1 MTVMGMSDGAESC
14 QGNGHQDLM
23 WEWALGTFQG
33 NRHQGLHMG
42 MRTRVPTQTAESSYG
57 NGHQDPSLGMGPI
70 ISIWEWVP
78 KSHPAPG
85 INIPTWQWVP
95 ESPQRAP
102 AFPYRS
108 RSQDPHMGMA
118 PSIPSTR
125 SGTRIPTWE
134 WLPASQANPT
144 TARPGLQ
151 PHHIKPQ
158 NSSPHNPTE
167 QEEEESR
174 ECSIPRECE
183 PRAAGFPGR
192 HQQELLLSAHPQ
204 LIPPGD
210 VAGSVRA
217 GKIVALH

>member
-57 NGHQDPSLGMGPI
+57 NGNQDPSLGMGPI

-118 PSIPSTR
+118 PSIPTQR
-125 SGTRIPTWE
+125 QEPAFPWNGTSIPHR
-134 WLPASQANPT
+134 
-144 TARPGLQ
+144 AR
-151 PHHIKPQ
+151 HQ
-158 NSSPHNPTE
+158 NSPLGMAPSIPNKGQAPESPHGNGSKHF
-167 QEEEESR
+167 QYR
-174 ECSIPRECE
+174 V
-183 PRAAGFPGR
+183 R
-192 HQQELLLSAHPQ
+192 H
-204 LIPPGD
+204 
-210 VAGSVRA
+210 
-217 GKIVALH
+217 